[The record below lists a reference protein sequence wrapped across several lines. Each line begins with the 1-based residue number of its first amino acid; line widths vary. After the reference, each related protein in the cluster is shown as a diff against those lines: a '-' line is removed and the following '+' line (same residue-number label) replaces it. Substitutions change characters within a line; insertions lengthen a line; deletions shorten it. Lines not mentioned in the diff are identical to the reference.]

1 MNQIRYGISA
11 IISACIIW
19 GFVPIYY
26 KLLVHVP
33 PIELL
38 AHRTLWSFLFFFAIL
53 FFNGKVKDL
62 RDAIF
67 VSKKN
72 RSTIIISASLIAIN
86 WFFFIFVVQ
95 SDNITETS
103 LGYFIMPLVTVVWG
117 LILFKEKLSY
127 AQWTAVILAA
137 IAVSILTIG
146 LATAPWIALILAFS
160 FSYYAVLKK
169 KLQISPMVSVTGEVL
184 ILIPAAIAIII
195 YFHQGQGGSFGKS
208 FYTSFLLA
216 LSGPLTAAP
225 LILFTYGT
233 LRVSLSTAG
242 ILQYLNPTLQFF
254 CAAFL
259 FLEPLSKWHILAFL
273 LIWFALFI
281 YSWAGIKMNRTN

>member
-53 FFNGKVKDL
+53 FFNGKLKDL

-86 WFFFIFVVQ
+86 WFFFIFAVQ

>member
-1 MNQIRYGISA
+1 MKQIRYGISA

-86 WFFFIFVVQ
+86 WFFFIFAVQ

>member
-1 MNQIRYGISA
+1 MNQIRCGISA

-86 WFFFIFVVQ
+86 WFFFIFAVQ

>member
-1 MNQIRYGISA
+1 M
-11 IISACIIW
+11 
-19 GFVPIYY
+19 
-26 KLLVHVP
+26 
-33 PIELL
+33 
-38 AHRTLWSFLFFFAIL
+38 
-53 FFNGKVKDL
+53 
-62 RDAIF
+62 
-67 VSKKN
+67 
-72 RSTIIISASLIAIN
+72 
-86 WFFFIFVVQ
+86 
-95 SDNITETS
+95 
-103 LGYFIMPLVTVVWG
+103 
-117 LILFKEKLSY
+117 
-127 AQWTAVILAA
+127 AA

-233 LRVSLSTAG
+233 VRVSLSTAG

>member
-86 WFFFIFVVQ
+86 WFFFIFAVQ

>member
-1 MNQIRYGISA
+1 MNQIRCGISA

-86 WFFFIFVVQ
+86 WFFFIFAVQ

-254 CAAFL
+254 CAVFL

>member
-86 WFFFIFVVQ
+86 WFFFIFAVQ

-254 CAAFL
+254 CAVFL